1 MKSTK
6 RLLAILLALA
16 LALVLVACNTSTNDN
31 GNKETEVETT
41 VEGETDTN
49 AEQPST
55 DTESDSSKTGETY
68 KLGVLL
74 YNGSDN
80 YIGTVRQAL
89 QALDEADDSI
99 ELDIQDGQN
108 NQATQ
113 LEQIDAMIAK
123 QVDGLLINIV
133 DFGSGQSVKEKV
145 QASGI
150 PTVFWNRDITSDLTA
165 EDLASVIF
173 YGTVAPQAGVIQGEM
188 AYEQWEANKA
198 LDRNGDGKLQYVMLH
213 GGLDN
218 AEAKARTEESIKYFT
233 DKGIEVEE
241 IGMQVAEWDADRAKQ
256 AVDAWMAKDGD
267 KIEMIFSN
275 NDNMAF
281 GAITSLQEAGYNT
294 GDETK
299 YIPVFGVDALADAI
313 TKVNEGTMAGT
324 VKQNNETMAN
334 GIITLIKNKL
344 SKGDWTEG
352 TDLELYE
359 DGVSVRMD
367 YEKVTKQ

>member
-6 RLLAILLALA
+6 KLLAILLALV
-16 LALVLVACNTSTNDN
+16 LVLAACSPA
-31 GNKETEVETT
+31 NKETGKET
-41 VEGETDTN
+41 GAETGAESN
-49 AEQPST
+49 AETSAENNEN
-55 DTESDSSKTGETY
+55 DGKTY

-89 QALDEADDSI
+89 EALDAADDSI

-133 DFGSGQSVKEKV
+133 DFGSGKSVKEKV
-145 QASGI
+145 SGTNI
-150 PTVFWNRDITSDLTA
+150 PTVFWNRDISADLTA
-165 EDLASVIF
+165 DDLAKFIF
-173 YGTVAPQAGVIQGEM
+173 YGTVAPQAGVMQGEM
-188 AYEQWEANKA
+188 AYENWTANKA

-218 AEAKARTEESIKYFT
+218 AEAKARTEESIKYFK
-233 DKGIEVEE
+233 DKGVEVEE
-241 IGMQVAEWDADRAKQ
+241 IGMQVAEWDADKAKQ

-275 NDNMAF
+275 NDGMAF
-281 GAITSLQEAGYNT
+281 GAITALQEAGYNK
-294 GDETK
+294 GDASK
-299 YIPVFGVDALADAI
+299 HIPVYGVDALADAI
-313 TKVNEGTMAGT
+313 KKIEEGTMDGT
-324 VKQNNETMAN
+324 VRQNNETMAQ
-334 GIITLIKNKL
+334 GMITLIKNKL
-344 SKGDWTEG
+344 TKDDWTEG
-352 TDLELYE
+352 TDLEIYE

>member
-6 RLLAILLALA
+6 RLLAILLALV
-16 LALVLVACNTSTNDN
+16 LVLAACSPSTNDD
-31 GNKETEVETT
+31 GNKETEMETT
-41 VEGETDTN
+41 VDGGTDTN
-49 AEQPST
+49 PEEPGT
-55 DTESDSSKTGETY
+55 DSGSDDQATGETY

-74 YNGSDN
+74 YNGSDP

-89 QALDEADDSI
+89 IALDEADDSI

-145 QASGI
+145 QGSGI

-241 IGMQVAEWDADRAKQ
+241 LDMQVADWDADKAKTF
-256 AVDAWMAKDGD
+256 VDAWMVQHGD
-267 KIEMIFSN
+267 KIEMIFAN

-281 GAITSLQEAGYNT
+281 GAITALQDAGYNK

-299 YIPVFGVDALADAI
+299 YIPVYGVDALAEAI
-313 TKVNEGTMAGT
+313 TKIEEGTMAGT

-344 SKGDWTEG
+344 SKDDWTEG
-352 TDLELYE
+352 TDLELYQ

>member
-6 RLLAILLALA
+6 KLLAILLALV
-16 LALVLVACNTSTNDN
+16 LVLAACSPA
-31 GNKETEVETT
+31 NKETGKET
-41 VEGETDTN
+41 GAETGTETN
-49 AEQPST
+49 AETSAENNET
-55 DTESDSSKTGETY
+55 DGKTY

-89 QALDEADDSI
+89 EALDAADDSI

-133 DFGSGQSVKEKV
+133 DFGSGKSVKEKV
-145 QASGI
+145 AGTNI
-150 PTVFWNRDITSDLTA
+150 PTVFWNRDISADLTA
-165 EDLASVIF
+165 DDLAKFIF
-173 YGTVAPQAGVIQGEM
+173 YGTVAPQAGVMQGEM
-188 AYEQWEANKA
+188 AYENWTANKA

-218 AEAKARTEESIKYFT
+218 AEAKARTEESIKYFK
-233 DKGIEVEE
+233 DKGVEVEE
-241 IGMQVAEWDADRAKQ
+241 IGMQVAEWDADKAKQ

-275 NDNMAF
+275 NDGMAF
-281 GAITSLQEAGYNT
+281 GAITALQEAGYNK
-294 GDETK
+294 GDASK
-299 YIPVFGVDALADAI
+299 HIPVYGVDALADAI
-313 TKVNEGTMAGT
+313 KKIEEGTMDGT
-324 VKQNNETMAN
+324 VRQNNETMAQ
-334 GIITLIKNKL
+334 GMITLIKNKL
-344 SKGDWTEG
+344 TKDDWTEG
-352 TDLELYE
+352 TDLEIYE

>member
-6 RLLAILLALA
+6 RLLAILLALV
-16 LALVLVACNTSTNDN
+16 LVLAACSQSGNDTM
-31 GNKETEVETT
+31 KETEMDSN
-41 VEGETDTN
+41 TDTN
-49 AEQPST
+49 MET
-55 DTESDSSKTGETY
+55 DQGSETPDTDDQATGETY

-145 QASGI
+145 QGSGI
-150 PTVFWNRDITSDLTA
+150 PTVFWNRDITSDLTP
-165 EDLASVIF
+165 EDLANVIF
-173 YGTVAPQAGVIQGEM
+173 YGTVAPQAGVMQGEM

-241 IGMQVAEWDADRAKQ
+241 IGMQVADWDTDKAKQ

-267 KIEMIFSN
+267 KIEMVFAN
-275 NDNMAF
+275 NDGMAF
-281 GAITSLQEAGYNT
+281 GAITSLQEAGYNN

-299 YIPVFGVDALADAI
+299 YIPVYGVDALAEAI
-313 TKVNEGTMAGT
+313 TKIEEGTMAGT

-344 SKGDWTEG
+344 SKDDWTEG

>member
-6 RLLAILLALA
+6 RLLAILLALV
-16 LALVLVACNTSTNDN
+16 LVLAACSPSSNDTM
-31 GNKETEVETT
+31 KETEMDANTDMNM
-41 VEGETDTN
+41 ETDEVSET
-49 AEQPST
+49 PGT
-55 DTESDSSKTGETY
+55 DNQGTGETY

-133 DFGSGQSVKEKV
+133 DFGSGKSVKEKV
-145 QASGI
+145 EGANI
-150 PTVFWNRDITSDLTA
+150 PTVFWNRDITADLTA
-165 EDLASVIF
+165 EDLAKVIF
-173 YGTVAPQAGVIQGEM
+173 YGTVAPQAGVMQGEM
-188 AYEQWEANKA
+188 AFEQWEANKA

-241 IGMQVAEWDADRAKQ
+241 IGMQVADWDTDKAKQ

-267 KIEMIFSN
+267 KIEMIFAN
-275 NDNMAF
+275 NDGMAF
-281 GAITSLQEAGYNT
+281 GAITALQEAGYNS
-294 GDETK
+294 GDATK
-299 YIPVFGVDALADAI
+299 FIPVYGVDALAEAI
-313 TKVNEGTMAGT
+313 TKIDEGTMAGT

-344 SKGDWTEG
+344 SKDDWTEG

>member
-6 RLLAILLALA
+6 KLLAML
-16 LALVLVACNTSTNDN
+16 LALVLVLAACSPA
-31 GNKETEVETT
+31 GKETGKET
-41 VEGETDTN
+41 G
-49 AEQPST
+49 AEKPAN
-55 DTESDSSKTGETY
+55 DGKTY

-89 QALDEADDSI
+89 EALDKADDSI

-133 DFGSGQSVKEKV
+133 DFGSGKSVKEKV
-145 QASGI
+145 AGTNI
-150 PTVFWNRDITSDLTA
+150 PTVFWNRDISADLTP
-165 EDLASVIF
+165 EDLAKFVF
-173 YGTVAPQAGVIQGEM
+173 YGTVAPQAGVMQGEM
-188 AYEQWEANKA
+188 AYENWEANKA

-241 IGMQVAEWDADRAKQ
+241 IGMQVAEWDADKAKQ

-281 GAITSLQEAGYNT
+281 GAITALQEAGYNK
-294 GDETK
+294 GDASK
-299 YIPVFGVDALADAI
+299 HIPVYGVDALEQAI
-313 TKVNEGTMAGT
+313 TKINEGTMDGT

-344 SKGDWTEG
+344 TKDDWTEG
-352 TDLELYE
+352 TDLEIYE

>member
-1 MKSTK
+1 MKSIK
-6 RLLAILLALA
+6 RLLAILLALV
-16 LALVLVACNTSTNDN
+16 LVLAACSPSKNKTNVDTT
-31 GNKETEVETT
+31 KETVET
-41 VEGETDTN
+41 GADNKTN
-49 AEQPST
+49 
-55 DTESDSSKTGETY
+55 GETY

-74 YNGSDN
+74 YNGSDP

-89 QALDEADDSI
+89 IALDEADDSI
-99 ELDIQDGQN
+99 ELDIQDGQA

-123 QVDGLLINIV
+123 KVNGLLVNIV
-133 DFGSGQSVKEKV
+133 DFGSGKSVKEKV
-145 QASGI
+145 QSAGI
-150 PTVFWNRDITSDLTA
+150 PTVFWNRDISADLTP
-165 EDLASVIF
+165 EDLANVIF

-218 AEAKARTEESIKYFT
+218 AEAKARTEESIKYFK
-233 DKGIEVEE
+233 DKSVEVEE
-241 IGMQVAEWDADRAKQ
+241 IGMQVADWDSDKAKT

-267 KIEMIFSN
+267 KIEMIFAN

-281 GAITSLQEAGYNT
+281 GAITALQEAGYNK
-294 GDETK
+294 GDQQK
-299 YIPVFGVDALADAI
+299 YIPVYGVDALAEAI
-313 TKVNEGTMAGT
+313 TKIDEGTMAGT
-324 VKQNNETMAN
+324 VKQNNETMAK

-344 SKGDWTEG
+344 SNDDWIKG

-359 DGVSVRMD
+359 DGVSVRMN

>member
-6 RLLAILLALA
+6 KLLAILLALV
-16 LALVLVACNTSTNDN
+16 LVLAACSPA
-31 GNKETEVETT
+31 NKETGKE
-41 VEGETDTN
+41 TN
-49 AEQPST
+49 AETSAENNET
-55 DTESDSSKTGETY
+55 DGKTY

-89 QALDEADDSI
+89 EALDAADDSI

-133 DFGSGQSVKEKV
+133 DFGSGKSVKEKV
-145 QASGI
+145 AGTNI
-150 PTVFWNRDITSDLTA
+150 PTVFWNRDISADLTA
-165 EDLASVIF
+165 DDLAKFIF
-173 YGTVAPQAGVIQGEM
+173 YGTVAPQAGVMQGEM
-188 AYEQWEANKA
+188 AYENWTANKA

-218 AEAKARTEESIKYFT
+218 AEAKARTEESIKYFK
-233 DKGIEVEE
+233 DKGVEVEE
-241 IGMQVAEWDADRAKQ
+241 IGMQVAEWDADKAKQ

-275 NDNMAF
+275 NDGMAF
-281 GAITSLQEAGYNT
+281 GAITALQEAGYNK
-294 GDETK
+294 GDASK
-299 YIPVFGVDALADAI
+299 HIPVYGVDALADAI
-313 TKVNEGTMAGT
+313 KKIEEGTMDGT
-324 VKQNNETMAN
+324 VRQNNETMAK
-334 GIITLIKNKL
+334 GMITLIKNKL
-344 SKGDWTEG
+344 TKDDWTEG
-352 TDLELYE
+352 TDLEIYE